1 MHFGAA
7 LRMLRLDAGVTL
19 ADLAGQ
25 LGVSSAYLSR
35 VEHGHDPAPTPDR
48 LVAIAR
54 ILDVP
59 PLVLLE
65 LAEQSGAAV
74 AGYIDRVPVAGS
86 LFLDI
91 ARRDLGPAEIARIMS
106 FVDREFP
113 RDRPTRR
120 PAPRLPDLL
129 DPGRVILDLVCTDI
143 EDLIHLAVSR
153 LPDGGAELAARV
165 LAREREST
173 SALGSGVIVP
183 HAQVRGATTAAALV
197 TLARPL
203 RMPTPDGAPVAVAVL
218 LISGERP
225 RGHLELLAR
234 IARLARRG
242 LAGEIRGLRSPERV
256 LARVAALDA

>member
-19 ADLAGQ
+19 AELAGQ
-25 LGVSSAYLSR
+25 IGVSSAYLSR
-35 VEHGHDPAPTPDR
+35 VEHGHDAPPTPDR

-54 ILDVP
+54 ALDVP

-74 AGYIDRVPVAGS
+74 AGYVERVPVAGS

-91 ARRDLGPAEIARIMS
+91 ARRDLGPTEVARIAS

-113 RDRPTRR
+113 RERPTRR
-120 PAPRLPDLL
+120 AAPRLAELL
-129 DPGRVILDLVCTDI
+129 DPARVILDMVCTDLD
-143 EDLIHLAVSR
+143 DLVHIAVSR
-153 LPDGGAELAARV
+153 LPGAGAGLAARV

-173 SALGSGVIVP
+173 SALGAGVIVP
-183 HAQVRGATTAAALV
+183 HAQVRGATTSAALV

-203 RMPTPDGAPVAVAVL
+203 RIATPDGAPVAVAVVL
-218 LISGERP
+218 VSGERP

-242 LAGEIRGLRSPERV
+242 LATELRGLRSPDRV
-256 LARVAALDA
+256 LSRVAALDA